1 MKKIDFFDSD
11 IKHLISYY
19 NHLLSAQD
27 EVGED
32 MEELTKDIIRK
43 KDEENDIELEDFIDL
58 EEKSFMTN
66 LYQQEIMKVSSSVK
80 TVYRLSINAGY
91 DLNIDDD
98 SKKVLDRIVND
109 GESDFI
115 MYVDNNTDSVMFKE
129 ESVEEGIKNMC
140 KYRVD
145 PSSLEDRFNIL
156 KSQYE
161 AFLKIINNE
170 SKKAD

>member
-1 MKKIDFFDSD
+1 MKKIDFDSD

-27 EVGED
+27 KVGEE
-32 MEELTKDIIRK
+32 MEDLTKDIIRK
-43 KDEENDIELEDFIDL
+43 KDEENNIELEDFIDL

-80 TVYRLSINAGY
+80 TVYRLSINAGH
-91 DLNIDDD
+91 DLNVDDD

-115 MYVDNNTDSVMFKE
+115 MYVDNNTGSVVFKD
-129 ESVEEGIKNMC
+129 ESVEEGIKTC
-140 KYRVD
+140 VSIVLIHLLLKTGLICL
-145 PSSLEDRFNIL
+145 SLSMRLFKNY
-156 KSQYE
+156 QQ
-161 AFLKIINNE
+161 
-170 SKKAD
+170 

>member
-1 MKKIDFFDSD
+1 MKKIDFDSD

-27 EVGED
+27 KAGEE

-66 LYQQEIMKVSSSVK
+66 LYQQEMLKVSSSIK
-80 TVYRLSINAGY
+80 AVYRLSINAGH
-91 DLNIDDD
+91 DLNVDDD

-115 MYVDNNTDSVMFKE
+115 MYVDNNTGSVVFKN
-129 ESVEEGIKNMC
+129 ESVEKGIKNMC

-145 PSSLEDRFNIL
+145 PSSLEDRFNML

-161 AFLKIINNE
+161 DFLKIINNE

>member
-1 MKKIDFFDSD
+1 MKKIDFDSD

-27 EVGED
+27 KAGEE
-32 MEELTKDIIRK
+32 MEEITKDIIRK

-66 LYQQEIMKVSSSVK
+66 LYQQEMLKVSSSIK
-80 TVYRLSINAGY
+80 AVYRLSINAGH
-91 DLNIDDD
+91 DLNVDDD

-115 MYVDNNTDSVMFKE
+115 MYVDNNTGSVAFKDE
-129 ESVEEGIKNMC
+129 FVEEGIKNMC

-145 PSSLEDRFNIL
+145 PSSLEDRFNML

-161 AFLKIINNE
+161 DFLKIINNE

>member
-1 MKKIDFFDSD
+1 MKKIDFDSD

-27 EVGED
+27 KVGEE
-32 MEELTKDIIRK
+32 MEDLTKDIIRK
-43 KDEENDIELEDFIDL
+43 KDEENNIELEDFIDL

-66 LYQQEIMKVSSSVK
+66 LYQQEMLKVSSSIK
-80 TVYRLSINAGY
+80 AVYRLSINAGHN
-91 DLNIDDD
+91 LNIDDD

-145 PSSLEDRFNIL
+145 PSSLEDRFNML

-161 AFLKIINNE
+161 FFFKIVNNE
-170 SKKAD
+170 GKKAD

>member
-1 MKKIDFFDSD
+1 MKKIDFDSD
-11 IKHLISYY
+11 IKHLISYC

-27 EVGED
+27 KVGEE
-32 MEELTKDIIRK
+32 MEDLTKDIIRK
-43 KDEENDIELEDFIDL
+43 KDEENNIELEDFIDL

-66 LYQQEIMKVSSSVK
+66 LYQQEMLKVSSSIK
-80 TVYRLSINAGY
+80 AVYRLSINAGH

-140 KYRVD
+140 RYRVNS
-145 PSSLEDRFNIL
+145 SSLEDRFNML

-161 AFLKIINNE
+161 YFLKIVNNE
-170 SKKAD
+170 GKKAD

>member
-1 MKKIDFFDSD
+1 MKNIDFDSD

-27 EVGED
+27 KAGEE
-32 MEELTKDIIRK
+32 MEEITKDIIRK

-66 LYQQEIMKVSSSVK
+66 LYQQEMLKVSSSIK
-80 TVYRLSINAGY
+80 AVYRLSINAGH
-91 DLNIDDD
+91 DLNVDDD

-115 MYVDNNTDSVMFKE
+115 MYVDNNTGSVAFKDE
-129 ESVEEGIKNMC
+129 FVEEGIKNMC

-145 PSSLEDRFNIL
+145 PSSLEDRFNML

-161 AFLKIINNE
+161 DFLKIVNNE
-170 SKKAD
+170 GKKAD

>member
-1 MKKIDFFDSD
+1 MKKIDFDSD

-19 NHLLSAQD
+19 NHLLFAQD
-27 EVGED
+27 KVGEE

-43 KDEENDIELEDFIDL
+43 KDEGNDIELEDFIDL

-66 LYQQEIMKVSSSVK
+66 LYQQEMLKVSSSIK
-80 TVYRLSINAGY
+80 AVYRLSINAGH
-91 DLNIDDD
+91 DD

-145 PSSLEDRFNIL
+145 PSSLEDRFNML

>member
-1 MKKIDFFDSD
+1 MKKIDFDSD

-19 NHLLSAQD
+19 NHLLSEQD
-27 EVGED
+27 KVGEE

-80 TVYRLSINAGY
+80 TVYRLSINAGH

-98 SKKVLDRIVND
+98 SKKILDRIVND

-115 MYVDNNTDSVMFKE
+115 MYVDNNTDSVMFKDE
-129 ESVEEGIKNMC
+129 YVEEGIKNMC

-145 PSSLEDRFNIL
+145 PSSLEDRFNML

-161 AFLKIINNE
+161 AFLKIVNNE

>member
-1 MKKIDFFDSD
+1 MKKIDFDSD

-19 NHLLSAQD
+19 NHLLSEQD
-27 EVGED
+27 KVGED

-43 KDEENDIELEDFIDL
+43 KEEENNIELEDFIDL

-80 TVYRLSINAGY
+80 TVYRLSINAGH

-98 SKKVLDRIVND
+98 SKKVLDMIVND

-115 MYVDNNTDSVMFKE
+115 MYVDNNTGSVAFKDE
-129 ESVEEGIKNMC
+129 FVEEGIKNMC

-145 PSSLEDRFNIL
+145 PSSLEDRFNML

-161 AFLKIINNE
+161 AFLKIVNNE

>member
-1 MKKIDFFDSD
+1 MKKIDFDSD

-19 NHLLSAQD
+19 NHLLFAQD
-27 EVGED
+27 KVEEE

-66 LYQQEIMKVSSSVK
+66 LYQQEMLKVSSSIK
-80 TVYRLSINAGY
+80 AVYRLSINAGH
-91 DLNIDDD
+91 DLNVDDD

-145 PSSLEDRFNIL
+145 PSSLEDRFNML

>member
-1 MKKIDFFDSD
+1 MKKIDFDSD

-27 EVGED
+27 KAGEE
-32 MEELTKDIIRK
+32 MEEITKDIIRK

-66 LYQQEIMKVSSSVK
+66 LYQQEMLKVSSSIK
-80 TVYRLSINAGY
+80 AVYRLSINAGH
-91 DLNIDDD
+91 DLNVDDD

-115 MYVDNNTDSVMFKE
+115 MYVDNNTGSVAFKDE
-129 ESVEEGIKNMC
+129 FVEEGIKNMC

-145 PSSLEDRFNIL
+145 PSSLEDRFNML

-161 AFLKIINNE
+161 DFLKIVNNE
-170 SKKAD
+170 GKNAD

>member
-1 MKKIDFFDSD
+1 MKKIDFDSD

-27 EVGED
+27 KAGEE
-32 MEELTKDIIRK
+32 MEEITKDIIRK

-66 LYQQEIMKVSSSVK
+66 LYQQEMLKVSSSIK
-80 TVYRLSINAGY
+80 AVYRLSINAGH
-91 DLNIDDD
+91 DLNVDDD

-115 MYVDNNTDSVMFKE
+115 MYVDNNTGSVVFKD
-129 ESVEEGIKNMC
+129 ESVEGGIKNMC

-145 PSSLEDRFNIL
+145 PSSLEDRFNML

-161 AFLKIINNE
+161 DFLKIINNE

>member
-1 MKKIDFFDSD
+1 MKKIDFDSD

-27 EVGED
+27 KAGEE
-32 MEELTKDIIRK
+32 MEEITKDIIRK

-66 LYQQEIMKVSSSVK
+66 LYQQEMLKVSSSIK
-80 TVYRLSINAGY
+80 AVYRLSINAGH
-91 DLNIDDD
+91 DLNVDDD

-115 MYVDNNTDSVMFKE
+115 MYVDNNTGSVVFKD

-140 KYRVD
+140 KYRVG
-145 PSSLEDRFNIL
+145 PSSLEDRFNML

-161 AFLKIINNE
+161 DFLKIVNNE
-170 SKKAD
+170 GKKAD

>member
-1 MKKIDFFDSD
+1 MKKIDFDSD

-27 EVGED
+27 KAGEE
-32 MEELTKDIIRK
+32 MEEITKDIIRK

-66 LYQQEIMKVSSSVK
+66 LYQQEMLKVSSSIK
-80 TVYRLSINAGY
+80 AVYRLSINAGH
-91 DLNIDDD
+91 DLNVDDD

-115 MYVDNNTDSVMFKE
+115 MYVDNNTDSVMLKE
-129 ESVEEGIKNMC
+129 EFVEEGIKNMC

-145 PSSLEDRFNIL
+145 PSSLEDRFNML

-161 AFLKIINNE
+161 AFLKIVNNE
-170 SKKAD
+170 GKKAD

>member
-1 MKKIDFFDSD
+1 MKKIDFDSD

-27 EVGED
+27 KVGEE
-32 MEELTKDIIRK
+32 MEEITKDIIRK
-43 KDEENDIELEDFIDL
+43 KDEENNIELEDFIDL

-66 LYQQEIMKVSSSVK
+66 LYQQEMLKVSSSIK
-80 TVYRLSINAGY
+80 AVYRLSINAGH

-109 GESDFI
+109 GESDF
-115 MYVDNNTDSVMFKE
+115 NTDSVMFKE

-145 PSSLEDRFNIL
+145 PSSLEDRFNML

-161 AFLKIINNE
+161 YFLKIVKNE
-170 SKKAD
+170 GKKAD

>member
-1 MKKIDFFDSD
+1 MKKIDFDSD

-19 NHLLSAQD
+19 NRLLSAQD
-27 EVGED
+27 KVGED

-43 KDEENDIELEDFIDL
+43 KDEEDNIELEDFIDL

-80 TVYRLSINAGY
+80 TVYRLSINAGH
-91 DLNIDDD
+91 DLNVDDD

-115 MYVDNNTDSVMFKE
+115 MYVDNNTGSVAFKDE
-129 ESVEEGIKNMC
+129 FVEEGIKNMC

-145 PSSLEDRFNIL
+145 PSSLEDRFNML

-161 AFLKIINNE
+161 DFLKIVNNE
-170 SKKAD
+170 GKKAD

>member
-1 MKKIDFFDSD
+1 MKKIDFDSD

-32 MEELTKDIIRK
+32 TEELTKDIIRK

-80 TVYRLSINAGY
+80 TVYRLSINAGH

-129 ESVEEGIKNMC
+129 EFVEEGIKNMC
-140 KYRVD
+140 RYRVNS
-145 PSSLEDRFNIL
+145 SSLEDRFNML

-161 AFLKIINNE
+161 AFLKMVNNE
-170 SKKAD
+170 GKKAD

>member
-1 MKKIDFFDSD
+1 MKKIDFDSD

-19 NHLLSAQD
+19 NHLLSEQD
-27 EVGED
+27 RVGEE

-43 KDEENDIELEDFIDL
+43 KDEEDNIELEDFIDL

-80 TVYRLSINAGY
+80 TVYRLSINACH
-91 DLNIDDD
+91 DLNIDND

-115 MYVDNNTDSVMFKE
+115 MYVDNNTDSVMFKDE
-129 ESVEEGIKNMC
+129 FVEEGIKNMC

-145 PSSLEDRFNIL
+145 PSSLEDRFNML

-161 AFLKIINNE
+161 AFLKIVNNE

>member
-1 MKKIDFFDSD
+1 MKKIDFDSD

-27 EVGED
+27 KAGEE
-32 MEELTKDIIRK
+32 MEEITKDIIRK
-43 KDEENDIELEDFIDL
+43 NDEENNIELEDFIDL

-66 LYQQEIMKVSSSVK
+66 LYQQEMLKVSSSIK
-80 TVYRLSINAGY
+80 AVYRLSINAGHN
-91 DLNIDDD
+91 LNIDDD

-145 PSSLEDRFNIL
+145 PSSLEDRFNML

>member
-1 MKKIDFFDSD
+1 MKKIDFDSD

-27 EVGED
+27 KAGEE
-32 MEELTKDIIRK
+32 MEEITKDIIRK

-66 LYQQEIMKVSSSVK
+66 LYQQEMLKVSSSIK
-80 TVYRLSINAGY
+80 AVYRLSINAGH
-91 DLNIDDD
+91 DLNVDDD

-115 MYVDNNTDSVMFKE
+115 MYVDNNTGSVVFKDE
-129 ESVEEGIKNMC
+129 YVEEGIKNMC
-140 KYRVD
+140 KYRVN

-161 AFLKIINNE
+161 DFLKIINDE

>member
-1 MKKIDFFDSD
+1 MKKIDFDSD

-27 EVGED
+27 KAGEE
-32 MEELTKDIIRK
+32 MEEITKDIIRK

-66 LYQQEIMKVSSSVK
+66 LYQQEMLKVSSSIK
-80 TVYRLSINAGY
+80 AVYRLSINAGH
-91 DLNIDDD
+91 DLNVDDD

-115 MYVDNNTDSVMFKE
+115 MYVDNNTGSVVFKD

-145 PSSLEDRFNIL
+145 SSSLEDRFNML

-161 AFLKIINNE
+161 DFLKIINNE

>member
-1 MKKIDFFDSD
+1 MKKIDFDSD

-19 NHLLSAQD
+19 NPLLSDQD
-27 EVGED
+27 KVGED

-43 KDEENDIELEDFIDL
+43 KDEENNIELEDFIDL

-66 LYQQEIMKVSSSVK
+66 LYQQEMLKVSSSIK
-80 TVYRLSINAGY
+80 AVYRLSINAGH

-98 SKKVLDRIVND
+98 SKKILDRIVND

-145 PSSLEDRFNIL
+145 PSSLEDRFNML

>member
-1 MKKIDFFDSD
+1 MKKIDFDSD

-19 NHLLSAQD
+19 NHLLSEQD
-27 EVGED
+27 KVGED

-43 KDEENDIELEDFIDL
+43 KEEENNIELEDFIDL

-80 TVYRLSINAGY
+80 AVYRLSINAGH

-98 SKKVLDRIVND
+98 SKKVLDMIVND

-115 MYVDNNTDSVMFKE
+115 MYVDNNTDSVVFKDE
-129 ESVEEGIKNMC
+129 FVEEGIKNMC

-145 PSSLEDRFNIL
+145 PSSLEDRFNML

-161 AFLKIINNE
+161 AFLKIVNNE

>member
-1 MKKIDFFDSD
+1 MKKIDFDSD

-27 EVGED
+27 KAGEE
-32 MEELTKDIIRK
+32 MEEITKDIIRK

-66 LYQQEIMKVSSSVK
+66 LYQQEMLKVSSSIK
-80 TVYRLSINAGY
+80 AVYRLSINAGH
-91 DLNIDDD
+91 DLNVDDD

-115 MYVDNNTDSVMFKE
+115 MYVDNNTGSVAFKDE
-129 ESVEEGIKNMC
+129 FVEEGIKNMC

-145 PSSLEDRFNIL
+145 PSSLEDRFNML

-161 AFLKIINNE
+161 DFLKIVNNE
-170 SKKAD
+170 GKKAD

>member
-1 MKKIDFFDSD
+1 MKKIDFDSD

-19 NHLLSAQD
+19 NHLLSEQD
-27 EVGED
+27 KAGEE
-32 MEELTKDIIRK
+32 MEEITKDIIRK

-66 LYQQEIMKVSSSVK
+66 LYQQEMLKVSSSIK
-80 TVYRLSINAGY
+80 AVYRLSINAGY
-91 DLNIDDD
+91 DLNVDDD

-115 MYVDNNTDSVMFKE
+115 MYVDNNTGSVAFKDE
-129 ESVEEGIKNMC
+129 FVEEGIKNMC

-145 PSSLEDRFNIL
+145 PSSLEDRFNML

-161 AFLKIINNE
+161 DFLKIVNNE
-170 SKKAD
+170 GKKAD

>member
-1 MKKIDFFDSD
+1 MKKIDFDSD

-27 EVGED
+27 KAGEE
-32 MEELTKDIIRK
+32 MEEITKDIIRK

-66 LYQQEIMKVSSSVK
+66 LYQQEMLKVSSSIK
-80 TVYRLSINAGY
+80 AVYRLSINAGH
-91 DLNIDDD
+91 DLNVDDD

-115 MYVDNNTDSVMFKE
+115 MYVDNNTGSVVFKD
-129 ESVEEGIKNMC
+129 ESVEEGIKNMF

-145 PSSLEDRFNIL
+145 PSSLEDRFNML

-161 AFLKIINNE
+161 DFLKIINNE

>member
-1 MKKIDFFDSD
+1 MKKIDFDSD
-11 IKHLISYY
+11 IKHLIAYY

-27 EVGED
+27 KVGEE
-32 MEELTKDIIRK
+32 MEEITKDIIRK
-43 KDEENDIELEDFIDL
+43 KDEENNIELEDFIDL

-66 LYQQEIMKVSSSVK
+66 LYQQEMLKVSSSIK
-80 TVYRLSINAGY
+80 AVYRLSINAGH

-145 PSSLEDRFNIL
+145 PSSLEDRFNML

-161 AFLKIINNE
+161 YFLKMVNNE
-170 SKKAD
+170 GKKAD

>member
-1 MKKIDFFDSD
+1 MKKIDFDSD

-27 EVGED
+27 KAGEE
-32 MEELTKDIIRK
+32 MEEITKDIIRK

-66 LYQQEIMKVSSSVK
+66 LYQQEMLKVSSSIK
-80 TVYRLSINAGY
+80 AVYRLSINAGH
-91 DLNIDDD
+91 DLNVDDD

-115 MYVDNNTDSVMFKE
+115 MYVDNNTGSVVFKD

-140 KYRVD
+140 KYHVD
-145 PSSLEDRFNIL
+145 PSSLEDRFNML

-161 AFLKIINNE
+161 DFLKIINNE

>member
-1 MKKIDFFDSD
+1 MKKIDFDSD

-27 EVGED
+27 KAGEE
-32 MEELTKDIIRK
+32 MEEITKDIIRK

-66 LYQQEIMKVSSSVK
+66 LYQQEMLKVSSSIK
-80 TVYRLSINAGY
+80 AVYRLSINAGH
-91 DLNIDDD
+91 DLNVDDD

-115 MYVDNNTDSVMFKE
+115 MYVDNNTGSVVFKD

-145 PSSLEDRFNIL
+145 QSSLEDRFNML

-161 AFLKIINNE
+161 DFLKIINNE

>member
-1 MKKIDFFDSD
+1 MKKIDFDSD

-27 EVGED
+27 KAGEE
-32 MEELTKDIIRK
+32 MEEITKDIIRK

-66 LYQQEIMKVSSSVK
+66 LYQQEMLKVSSSIK
-80 TVYRLSINAGY
+80 AVYRLSINAGY
-91 DLNIDDD
+91 DLNVDDD

-115 MYVDNNTDSVMFKE
+115 MYVDNNTGSVVFKD

-145 PSSLEDRFNIL
+145 PSSLEDRFNML

-161 AFLKIINNE
+161 DFLKIINNE
-170 SKKAD
+170 SKKSD

>member
-1 MKKIDFFDSD
+1 MKKIDFDSD

-19 NHLLSAQD
+19 NHLLSARD
-27 EVGED
+27 KVGEE
-32 MEELTKDIIRK
+32 MEEITKDIIRK
-43 KDEENDIELEDFIDL
+43 KDEENNIELEDFIDL

-66 LYQQEIMKVSSSVK
+66 LYQQEMLKVSSSIK
-80 TVYRLSINAGY
+80 AVYRLSINAGH

-145 PSSLEDRFNIL
+145 PSSLEDRFNML

-161 AFLKIINNE
+161 YFLKIVNNE
-170 SKKAD
+170 GKKAD

>member
-1 MKKIDFFDSD
+1 MKKIDFDSD

-27 EVGED
+27 KVGEE
-32 MEELTKDIIRK
+32 MEEITKDIIRK
-43 KDEENDIELEDFIDL
+43 KDEENNIELEDFIDL

-66 LYQQEIMKVSSSVK
+66 LYQQEMLKVSSSIK
-80 TVYRLSINAGY
+80 AVYRLSINAG
-91 DLNIDDD
+91 
-98 SKKVLDRIVND
+98 DRIVND

-115 MYVDNNTDSVMFKE
+115 MYVDNNTGSVVFKD

-145 PSSLEDRFNIL
+145 PSSLEDRFNML

-161 AFLKIINNE
+161 DFLKIINNE
-170 SKKAD
+170 GKKAD

>member
-1 MKKIDFFDSD
+1 MKKIDFDSD

-19 NHLLSAQD
+19 NHLLSEQD
-27 EVGED
+27 KVGED

-43 KDEENDIELEDFIDL
+43 KEEENNIELEDFIDL

-66 LYQQEIMKVSSSVK
+66 LYQQEMLKVSSSIK
-80 TVYRLSINAGY
+80 AVYRLSINAGH

-115 MYVDNNTDSVMFKE
+115 MYVDNNTGSVAFKDE
-129 ESVEEGIKNMC
+129 FVEEGIKNMC

-145 PSSLEDRFNIL
+145 PSSLEDRFNML

-161 AFLKIINNE
+161 YFLKIVNNE
-170 SKKAD
+170 GKKAD

>member
-1 MKKIDFFDSD
+1 MKKIDFDSD

-27 EVGED
+27 KAGEEI
-32 MEELTKDIIRK
+32 EEITKDIIRK

-66 LYQQEIMKVSSSVK
+66 LYQQEMLKVSSSIK
-80 TVYRLSINAGY
+80 AVYRLSINAGH
-91 DLNIDDD
+91 DLNVDDD

-115 MYVDNNTDSVMFKE
+115 MYVDNNTGSVAFKDE
-129 ESVEEGIKNMC
+129 FVEEGIKNMC

-145 PSSLEDRFNIL
+145 PSSLEDRFNML

-161 AFLKIINNE
+161 DFLKIVNNE
-170 SKKAD
+170 GKKAD